1 MINLIE
7 AEMQFEERKD
17 KAFKEK
23 QKATQYNRVK
33 QHLESGKTLTRLEAL
48 NDLGIL
54 NPTARISEL
63 RADGIPVE
71 TRMVGVYNRWDAKVK
86 VAQWYIPEQDKPLF
100 RSNRS

>member
-1 MINLIE
+1 MITLTE
-7 AEMQFEERKD
+7 AKEDFEEKKE
-17 KAFKEK
+17 KAFKDK

-48 NDLGIL
+48 NELGIM

-63 RADGIPVE
+63 RANGIPVE

-86 VAQWYIPEQDKPLF
+86 VAQWFITEPENPLV
-100 RSNRS
+100 RRNRS

>member
-1 MINLIE
+1 MENPSQYDLI
-7 AEMQFEERKD
+7 KD
-17 KAFKEK
+17 
-23 QKATQYNRVK
+23 
-33 QHLESGKTLTRLEAL
+33 HLESGKTLTRLEAL
-48 NDLGIL
+48 SDLGIM

-100 RSNRS
+100 KRKRS

>member
-1 MINLIE
+1 MENPSQYDLI
-7 AEMQFEERKD
+7 K
-17 KAFKEK
+17 
-23 QKATQYNRVK
+23 N
-33 QHLESGKTLTRLEAL
+33 HLESGKTLTRLEAL
-48 NDLGIL
+48 SELGIM

-100 RSNRS
+100 KRNRS

>member
-1 MINLIE
+1 MITLVE
-7 AEMQFEERKD
+7 AKEGFEEKKE

-23 QKATQYNRVK
+23 QKVTQYNRVK

-48 NDLGIL
+48 NDLGVL

-86 VAQWYIPEQDKPLF
+86 VAQWFITPPENPLVRRT
-100 RSNRS
+100 RS

>member
-1 MINLIE
+1 MNSPSQYDLI
-7 AEMQFEERKD
+7 KD
-17 KAFKEK
+17 
-23 QKATQYNRVK
+23 
-33 QHLESGKTLTRLEAL
+33 HLESGKTLTRLEAL
-48 NDLGIL
+48 SELGIM

>member
-1 MINLIE
+1 MLNLID
-7 AEMQFEERKD
+7 AEVQFEERKEQ
-17 KAFKEK
+17 AFKEK
-23 QKATQYNRVK
+23 QKVTQYNRVK

-86 VAQWYIPEQDKPLF
+86 VAQWFITEPENPLVRRT
-100 RSNRS
+100 RS